1 MSSSAARL
9 LLASPDRR
17 DEIRLTFEAV
27 GLERI
32 YHRSAVKHLP
42 DHRVCVIV
50 HGAFDGVDLEECWVR
65 PSLQDAPYPAPVFA
79 AQIGVRDAAHE
90 PQENEARF
98 GQESRSICPAAP
110 RMLLQVA
117 PPRLFRT
124 DASLDEERVYPVEI
138 GGRLVK
144 LSHYRDVA
152 VAELLAAHPEGNHV
166 GSVRRHVVAVDPA

>member
-32 YHRSAVKHLP
+32 YDRSAVKHLP

-50 HGAFDGVDLEECWVR
+50 HGAFDGVELEECWVW
-65 PSLQDAPYPAPVFA
+65 PSLQDVPYPAPVFA

-98 GQESRSICPAAP
+98 GQKSRSICPAAP
-110 RMLLQVA
+110 RMLLQIA
-117 PPRLFRT
+117 PARLFRT
-124 DASLDEERVYPVEI
+124 DTTFDKECVYAIEV
-138 GGRLVK
+138 GYRLVK

-152 VAELLAAHPEGNHV
+152 
-166 GSVRRHVVAVDPA
+166 